1 MNKHDKQILE
11 KAFRR
16 KYSKKIKKI
25 EEQIFWQNKK
35 AEIKQL
41 KKSNRKKLGLT
52 TTKLLSYYLF
62 ILFNGILLYALIA
75 MWHFQDLTYL
85 GVIISDIVAQ
95 IFVFGIYCLR
105 AYLDTKS
112 EEQIKLENKKLNLT
126 QNPLPEELQNKIDS
140 LLAGEVPDTDIA
152 DSSDEVQSN
161 DSEYA
166 ELENSVDDC
175 DVEESKEK
183 TEHNMED

>member
-62 ILFNGILLYALIA
+62 ILFNGIL
-75 MWHFQDLTYL
+75 
-85 GVIISDIVAQ
+85 
-95 IFVFGIYCLR
+95 
-105 AYLDTKS
+105 
-112 EEQIKLENKKLNLT
+112 
-126 QNPLPEELQNKIDS
+126 
-140 LLAGEVPDTDIA
+140 
-152 DSSDEVQSN
+152 
-161 DSEYA
+161 
-166 ELENSVDDC
+166 
-175 DVEESKEK
+175 
-183 TEHNMED
+183 

>member
-1 MNKHDKQILE
+1 MNKHDQRILE
-11 KAFRR
+11 KAFQK

-35 AEIKQL
+35 SEIKQL

-62 ILFNGILLYALIA
+62 ILFNAILLYALIA

-112 EEQIKLENKKLNLT
+112 EEQIKLETKRLNLT
-126 QNPLPEELQNKIDS
+126 NYPLPESLQEKVDNLISGRTSESDV
-140 LLAGEVPDTDIA
+140 EY
-152 DSSDEVQSN
+152 SSDNE
-161 DSEYA
+161 EYA
-166 ELENSVDDC
+166 ELENSV
-175 DVEESKEK
+175 EED
-183 TEHNMED
+183 TEDNEEETENNMED